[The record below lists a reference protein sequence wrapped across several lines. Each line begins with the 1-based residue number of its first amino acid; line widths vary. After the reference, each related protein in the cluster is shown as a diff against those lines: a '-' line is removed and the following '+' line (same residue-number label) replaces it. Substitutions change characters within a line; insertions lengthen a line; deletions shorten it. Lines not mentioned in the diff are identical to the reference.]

1 MSCYMLL
8 SVAKDAYFNKCNTGF
23 LFLAYRLLLQLDSL
37 LTWVCCRK
45 TTKYTYVH
53 TCKQTNTHTLE
64 KKLQETKCTPI
75 ASHSRGCTPGFK
87 NHFLY

>member
-23 LFLAYRLLLQLDSL
+23 LFLVYRLLLQLDSL
-37 LTWVCCRK
+37 LTWVCRRK

-53 TCKQTNTHTLE
+53 TCKQTNKQIHTHLKKIC
-64 KKLQETKCTPI
+64 KKLSAHQ
-75 ASHSRGCTPGFK
+75 
-87 NHFLY
+87 